1 MYYKLGG
8 KIQMKKLISLL
19 VVAAMLVAGIV
30 VVVPGTAADL
40 PDTDLYT
47 HVTGEISEDKSTL
60 TMTVELGNNPGLW
73 CYRTF
78 VSYNAEAL
86 KLTSIENKDVW
97 SAQEYIPGNINS
109 NPVTYYAQSTAY
121 NLNNTNNGVVAVYT
135 FQILNQEA
143 DFNVKLSVN
152 ANEVFGVTED
162 GTKIPHTMQIINECP
177 QYLPIDTTELD
188 QLAADVLALPAY
200 EELTEEQITSML
212 GYYEK
217 IHGLQGREQAYFTE
231 SHADAITKIDELY
244 AAHQWAEEKEQLDAL
259 GARVEAL
266 PAYAEMSDEQVQ
278 EMLALRT
285 ELSALE
291 GDAKTYVETTY
302 ADAIARLE
310 ASYEAFM
317 HEEGLNAYGEKLAA
331 LPAFEQMSEAQVA
344 EMLSLKDELAA
355 LPAEDLDYVKATFA
369 EDYARFE
376 ASLAAYA
383 HAEELKAVGEKIEA
397 LPAYDG
403 MSEAQV
409 AEMLSLIE
417 QLNAMPEADVN
428 YIKENYSE
436 AYNRLQDSY
445 ARYTRVQELDALG
458 ARINALPENYADM
471 TEEQI
476 AEMLALVEAL
486 DAITDTADQEYL
498 MNNYADGLT
507 NLEINYML
515 YLYDIQAK
523 DIIARIEALPDY
535 KVITEEYKEE
545 VTELYVLVMGSLAA
559 PQIKAEIPEAYA
571 NFVNAYFKLVYG
583 GTDAVDMD
591 KVNSFVETANGLI
604 ASEELTDEQ
613 KEQILDLLYSI
624 VSMEEDQMINV
635 DYIALNNP
643 ETFIGLIE
651 KYIEIISS
659 EEVDEELLIS
669 LTEKVMGL
677 PAYEDMTAEDIAAL
691 EEIIDAISNLNPVE
705 MFQFKVLS
713 QEAYEKYLALYE
725 AYMADKGGEE
735 PQPPVTTDPAGDDTT
750 VSGGNNGSGDKKPPQ
765 TGDNMMYIFIAAA
778 VAAVACTAV
787 VVIRKKKETV

>member
-1 MYYKLGG
+1 
-8 KIQMKKLISLL
+8 MKKLISLL

-344 EMLSLKDELAA
+344 EMLSL
-355 LPAEDLDYVKATFA
+355 
-369 EDYARFE
+369 
-376 ASLAAYA
+376 
-383 HAEELKAVGEKIEA
+383 
-397 LPAYDG
+397 
-403 MSEAQV
+403 
-409 AEMLSLIE
+409 IE

-515 YLYDIQAK
+515 YLYDIQVK

-535 KVITEEYKEE
+535 NVITEEYKEE
-545 VTELYVLVMGSLAA
+545 VTELYVLVMGSLVA

-725 AYMADKGGEE
+725 AYVADKGGEE